1 MSELRLYDTR
11 RRAKVPVRVPTP
23 GDPLTMYVCGPT
35 VYGRAHIG
43 NARPAVVFDV
53 LARLIRHLHG
63 PDSLRYARNITDI
76 DDKIMAAATREG
88 VGVDEIATRYE
99 RHYVDD
105 MAALGVMPP
114 DLSPHATHHVPGMIA
129 LIDVLIARGVAYAA
143 EGHVLFSVAADPEY
157 GSLSRRD
164 VDSMRAGARVE
175 VAPYKRDAGDFVLW
189 KPSVEGQPGWD
200 SPWGFGRPGWH
211 LECSAMI
218 RELLGETIDIHGG
231 GQDLIFPH
239 HENEAAQSRC
249 ANGAELARV
258 WMHNGFLAMGADKMS
273 KSLGNVVT
281 VGELLEQGWDGEVL
295 RLALL
300 SAHYRQPLEW
310 TKTLLDQCERRLALL
325 SIAVKSF
332 DEVPR
337 RTPLIDTDF
346 FEAISDDLNI
356 PGALSKL
363 NQLSDLLLRLY
374 GQPELIGR
382 EMYRTE
388 ASNFL
393 FVAGAI
399 RDKLIY
405 GFELLGIKLPYNKL
419 TVKKDDIPVFLKEK
433 IAARGFAKKSRDF
446 ATADRIR
453 HELAAEGIL
462 LEDGPAGTTWRR
474 A

>member
-76 DDKIMAAATREG
+76 DDNIMAAAKREG
-88 VGVDEIATRYE
+88 VGVDEIAARYE

-129 LIDVLIARGVAYAA
+129 LIEILIARGVAYAA
-143 EGHVLFSVAADPEY
+143 EGHVLFSVAADPDY

-200 SPWGFGRPGWH
+200 SPWGRGRPGWH

-258 WMHNGFLAMGADKMS
+258 WMHNGFVEFGDTKMS
-273 KSLGNVVT
+273 KSLGNIIT
-281 VGELLEQGWDGEVL
+281 VDDLLQWPFNPEEF
-295 RLALL
+295 RYALL
-300 SAHYRQPLEW
+300 TSHYRQPLPWSDKHLFESRQSLQKLYSNLRW
-310 TKTLLDQCERRLALL
+310 NTWSNDDDPDERIVAALC
-325 SIAVKSF
+325 
-332 DEVPR
+332 
-337 RTPLIDTDF
+337 
-346 FEAISDDLNI
+346 DDLNI
-356 PGALSKL
+356 PLALSILHGL
-363 NQLSDLLLRLY
+363 NREGASATRVKKSGDLLGLLQQVPTEFQKHVDPRASVA
-374 GQPELIGR
+374 
-382 EMYRTE
+382 RTKRWVDAQVE
-388 ASNFL
+388 Q
-393 FVAGAI
+393 
-399 RDKLIY
+399 R
-405 GFELLGIKLPYNKL
+405 
-419 TVKKDDIPVFLKEK
+419 T
-433 IAARGFAKKSRDF
+433 AAKAVRDF

-453 HELAAEGIL
+453 DELAAEGIL
-462 LEDGPAGTTWRR
+462 LEDGPTGTTWRR
-474 A
+474 V